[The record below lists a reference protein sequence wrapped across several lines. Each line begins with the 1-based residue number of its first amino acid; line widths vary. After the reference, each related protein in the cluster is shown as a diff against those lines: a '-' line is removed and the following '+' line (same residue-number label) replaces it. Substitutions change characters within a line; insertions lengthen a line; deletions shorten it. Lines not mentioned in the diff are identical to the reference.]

1 MKRAPVL
8 TAIACGLAAAMAY
21 APVAL
26 AGALDQVKQR
36 GQLICGSNPGLAGFG
51 VPDDKGKWTGF
62 DIDYCRAISAA
73 IFGDPDKVKY
83 VPLAA
88 KDRFTALQT
97 GEIDV
102 LVRNTTWTMSRD
114 TALGAS
120 FTAIN
125 FYDGQAFLVRSKLG
139 VKSALELN
147 GATICVQQGTTNELN
162 LADFFRSHK
171 MQYEIVSF
179 ANNAET
185 VRAYD
190 AGRCD
195 VFTSDSS
202 ALYAERL
209 RMTNPAEH
217 VVLPEIISREPFA
230 AAVRKGDEQ
239 WFDLV
244 RWVSF
249 SLIAAEAAGIT
260 QANVE
265 EQRASDNP
273 EIRRML
279 GVDSK
284 LGAGIGLADDWLVNV
299 LKAVGNYGEIYE
311 RYFGQGSRLKIP
323 RGQNNLWNKG
333 GLLYA
338 PPLR

>member
-1 MKRAPVL
+1 MKRAPAL
-8 TAIACGLAAAMAY
+8 MAMACGVAAAMTNG
-21 APVAL
+21 APAA
-26 AGALDQVKQR
+26 AGVLDQVKQR
-36 GQLICGSNPGLAGFG
+36 GQLICGANPGLAGFG

-62 DIDYCRAISAA
+62 DVDYCRAISAA

-83 VPLAA
+83 VPLTA

-114 TALGAS
+114 TAVGAS
-120 FTAIN
+120 FTNTN
-125 FYDGQAFLVRSKLG
+125 FYDHQAFLIRASAGL
-139 VKSALELN
+139 KSALELN

-162 LADFFRSHK
+162 LADYFRAHK
-171 MQYEIVSF
+171 MEYKPVSF
-179 ANNAET
+179 GNAADT

-217 VVLPEIISREPFA
+217 IVLPEVISREPFA
-230 AAVRKGDEQ
+230 AAVRKGDDQ
-239 WFDLV
+239 WFDVV
-244 RWVSF
+244 RWVGYG
-249 SLIAAEAAGIT
+249 LVAAEDAGVT
-260 QANVE
+260 QANVAE
-265 EQRASDNP
+265 KKTSDSP
-273 EIRRML
+273 ELRRML
-279 GVDSK
+279 GGEGK
-284 LGAGIGLADDWLVNV
+284 LGPAIGLPEEWLVNV
-299 LKAVGNYGEIYE
+299 VTAVGNYGEIYD
-311 RYFGQGSRLKIP
+311 RHFGEKSRLKIP

-333 GLLYA
+333 GLMYA
-338 PPLR
+338 PPIR